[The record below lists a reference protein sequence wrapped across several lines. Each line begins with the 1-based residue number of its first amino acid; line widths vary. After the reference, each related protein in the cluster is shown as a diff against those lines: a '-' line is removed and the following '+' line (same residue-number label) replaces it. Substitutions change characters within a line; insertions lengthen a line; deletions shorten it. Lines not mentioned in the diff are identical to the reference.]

1 MLGGSHG
8 ESLQDGVQS
17 IVSPIGGFDLGT
29 HDAEQA
35 ELLALGQCVL
45 EHLG

>member
-1 MLGGSHG
+1 MLAGSHG

-17 IVSPIGGFDLGT
+17 IVSPIGGFDLGI
-29 HDAEQA
+29 HEGEQA
-35 ELLALGQCVL
+35 ELLAFGQCGL